1 MNDLMINALANWR
14 DFNDLLATIPENDL
28 KEMLVYE
35 VKHENRKSFVERLH
49 QRFNT
54 VRTMREREELM
65 KGF

>member
-1 MNDLMINALANWR
+1 MNDLMIKALGNWR

>member
-1 MNDLMINALANWR
+1 MNDLMIKALGNWR
-14 DFNDLLATIPENDL
+14 DFNDLLATIPEADL
-28 KEMLVYE
+28 REMLVYE

>member
-1 MNDLMINALANWR
+1 MNDLMIKALGNWR
-14 DFNDLLATIPENDL
+14 DFNNLLATIPEADL
-28 KEMLVYE
+28 REMLVYE

-65 KGF
+65 KDF

>member
-1 MNDLMINALANWR
+1 MNDLMIKALGNWR
-14 DFNDLLATIPENDL
+14 DFNDLLATIPEDDL